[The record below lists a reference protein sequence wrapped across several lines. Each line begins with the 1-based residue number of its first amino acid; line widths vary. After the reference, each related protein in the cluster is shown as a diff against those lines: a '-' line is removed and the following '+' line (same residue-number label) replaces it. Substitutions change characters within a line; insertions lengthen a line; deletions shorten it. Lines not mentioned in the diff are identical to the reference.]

1 MADSGR
7 LMKMD
12 VDYSEIVDRRL
23 PELQELAKVRE
34 PGDLCLWAK

>member
-23 PELQELAKVRE
+23 PELQELAKVRV
-34 PGDLCLWAK
+34 PGDLCLCGN